1 MELMPCALKNLLL
14 IASGCARRKDS
25 EVNAVTSSG
34 ALANNE
40 STYVPPASRLDDV
53 VD

>member
-1 MELMPCALKNLLL
+1 MCTENFLV

-25 EVNAVTSSG
+25 EVNAVTTSG

-40 STYVPPASRLDDV
+40 STYVPADAED
-53 VD
+53 

>member
-1 MELMPCALKNLLL
+1 MCAERLPT
-14 IASGCARRKDS
+14 RRFKDS

-40 STYVPPASRLDDV
+40 STYVPPASHLDDV